1 MKKKNLLFIVIF
13 STVVSIFN
21 MMYYSIYSYKSKN
34 HEVVKLGKQEVVEY
48 NKTNIPEVTTT
59 NDSQGDV
66 VKKVDEETCDTK
78 DYVDVDDD
86 LGDEQKNEDKI
97 SSVTSNE
104 NMEENNGRK
113 DIQSDMYMSYMI
125 KRGDSLENYK
135 YYTKEEEQSV
145 FKVSTDKIEENLTTA
160 DKIKLLYISFKL
172 GKENYKKVE
181 EYLYADDAEEGVL
194 DALMLL
200 KEDLS
205 KVEYEKVRKI
215 AEKFIDM
222 DAAERVK

>member
-13 STVVSIFN
+13 STVISVFN
-21 MMYYSIYSYKSKN
+21 MMYYSIYANKSKN
-34 HEVVKLGKQEVVEY
+34 YQVVKLGKQTVVDY
-48 NKTNIPEVTTT
+48 NKTYIPKTTTT
-59 NDSQGDV
+59 NDIQGDV
-66 VKKVDEETCDTK
+66 VKKVDEETSDTK
-78 DYVDVDDD
+78 DYLDEDDD
-86 LGDEQKNEDKI
+86 LRDEQINEDKKNI
-97 SSVTSNE
+97 VTSNE
-104 NMEENNGRK
+104 NMEQNNGRK
-113 DIQSDMYMSYMI
+113 DMQSDMYMSYML

-135 YYTKEEEQSV
+135 YDTKEQEQSV
-145 FKVSTDKIEENLTTA
+145 FKVSTDKIEESLTTA

-181 EYLYADDAEEGVL
+181 EYLYAEDAEEGVL